1 MKAMPACELEHHSL
15 SLRHQGDAHVSGL
28 SKFMDFM
35 IAFRICFGNRG
46 LMCTYRIIWNRF
58 YCATLYASVAPRI
71 YDLESCRSIQ
81 VTSNRNFW
89 IPHFFFS
96 SKCAKRYSA
105 QYPLPHSHLRY
116 CIQRNRTMVRNKT
129 CIAPQTP
136 TCHPVGRRRPSLD
149 LALLPWDSG

>member
-35 IAFRICFGNRG
+35 IAFRIWFGHRG
-46 LMCTYRIIWNRF
+46 LMCTYRSIWNRF

-89 IPHFFFS
+89 IPHFFFHPN
-96 SKCAKRYSA
+96 A
-105 QYPLPHSHLRY
+105 QKDILHNILCLIPISD
-116 CIQRNRTMVRNKT
+116 IVFNV
-129 CIAPQTP
+129 IAQWFVIK
-136 TCHPVGRRRPSLD
+136 PV
-149 LALLPWDSG
+149 